1 MRQFTSTLGLVQVS
15 AVGRK
20 AERCFGADAMGDG
33 SVGGD
38 STCATSSVFVVHD
51 LISWFI
57 VDTVASLF
65 LHPSFRAHVDAW
77 AAARSAL
84 SARTAAAAL
93 LLSARRRAMHAWR
106 LRVWRQ
112 LRRLEL
118 ETILARLKAIQQKLG
133 HATPQGG
140 ESGGAGEE
148 VKQGG
153 GKRAEQGGGKQ
164 AERGGDKEAKRGGTE
179 EEERSSALT
188 HATRR
193 LVAVGFARGNA
204 ELSLRACGAAGST
217 RDSLGTAVL
226 LRALTLLIE
235 LQLGLV
241 PRARVVRMAS
251 TATTAAAVATAAA
264 TAATAAAAASAADAE
279 APSGAAVAV
288 GSGGKARAGQVP
300 AAASRLSAS
309 VVSGEAR
316 GRGKGKGK
324 GKPKDAWCWRA
335 ASDGAAWVRRQLL
348 LLREPAVVLATLSL
362 SREAAGRRASAAG
375 RIRQDQYVAVR
386 ARQGETCH
394 WLLACRRMSL
404 QRPAAWGC

>member
-1 MRQFTSTLGLVQVS
+1 MS

-118 ETILARLKAIQQKLG
+118 DTILARLKAIQQKLG

-164 AERGGDKEAKRGGTE
+164 AERGGEMWPPGERKWRGVL
-179 EEERSSALT
+179 ERDIRRM
-188 HATRR
+188 HATTSN
-193 LVAVGFARGNA
+193 VT
-204 ELSLRACGAAGST
+204 SQPSPC
-217 RDSLGTAVL
+217 
-226 LRALTLLIE
+226 
-235 LQLGLV
+235 
-241 PRARVVRMAS
+241 
-251 TATTAAAVATAAA
+251 
-264 TAATAAAAASAADAE
+264 
-279 APSGAAVAV
+279 APSRTVPPCPCWL
-288 GSGGKARAGQVP
+288 GS
-300 AAASRLSAS
+300 
-309 VVSGEAR
+309 
-316 GRGKGKGK
+316 
-324 GKPKDAWCWRA
+324 
-335 ASDGAAWVRRQLL
+335 
-348 LLREPAVVLATLSL
+348 
-362 SREAAGRRASAAG
+362 RASP
-375 RIRQDQYVAVR
+375 R
-386 ARQGETCH
+386 
-394 WLLACRRMSL
+394 
-404 QRPAAWGC
+404 